1 MGLNLASANHEEKLE
16 MENRV
21 FCQNTQKKTKTTI
34 PRVSR
39 SMKSFE
45 CACKIFICTKKRMR
59 NKIRIKCA
67 NSIVCDATKLFSHIS
82 KAVKRLFEL

>member
-1 MGLNLASANHEEKLE
+1 MGLNLTSEHHEEKLE
-16 MENRV
+16 KENRV
-21 FCQNTQKKTKTTI
+21 FCQYTQKKTKTSI
-34 PRVSR
+34 SR

-67 NSIVCDATKLFSHIS
+67 NSIVCYATKLFSHIS